1 MNRMRKR
8 TAVLVAAAALCLS
21 SSPAAWAS
29 AVTGRVTKVQ
39 TRASDGL
46 QLVEVDGARSAAP
59 SCATHLYFII
69 RDERSDAGKA
79 QYAMLMAAWLADKVV
94 TIHGQDVCSRWG
106 DGEDI
111 LAVTYGR

>member
-1 MNRMRKR
+1 M
-8 TAVLVAAAALCLS
+8 
-21 SSPAAWAS
+21 
-29 AVTGRVTKVQ
+29 
-39 TRASDGL
+39 
-46 QLVEVDGARSAAP
+46 
-59 SCATHLYFII
+59 YFII